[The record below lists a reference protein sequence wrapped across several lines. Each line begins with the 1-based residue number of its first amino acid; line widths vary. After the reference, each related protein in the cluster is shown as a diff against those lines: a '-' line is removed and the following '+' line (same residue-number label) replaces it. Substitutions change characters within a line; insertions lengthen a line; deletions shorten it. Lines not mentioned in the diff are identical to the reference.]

1 MSGSHIVL
9 DLDDTLI
16 HAFFISQQQLE
27 EINTKSEYSYLKD
40 RIKILHIVDI
50 NDGDTLGRGD
60 VTIVMIVLRP
70 YLREFLDFIVD
81 YFDNISIWSAGHK
94 RYVRAIESVIFPPD
108 NPHYQK
114 KSLKVLSR
122 EDCNEITKVSV
133 LKDLASKDFDLF
145 KTLIVDDNQTTF
157 VKNRGN
163 AIHLPAYNV
172 KLSKDHIMY
181 DDTSLLCIIDWIKKN
196 NIKNCKDVRLVD
208 KKAIFTSA
216 KAK

>member
-114 KSLKVLSR
+114 KSLKVLG
-122 EDCNEITKVSV
+122 
-133 LKDLASKDFDLF
+133 
-145 KTLIVDDNQTTF
+145 LIVL
-157 VKNRGN
+157 R
-163 AIHLPAYNV
+163 
-172 KLSKDHIMY
+172 
-181 DDTSLLCIIDWIKKN
+181 
-196 NIKNCKDVRLVD
+196 
-208 KKAIFTSA
+208 
-216 KAK
+216 